1 MTASFLVFPTFL
13 IFFVCSSFIYALPY
27 TTFLLSTHLQANRP
41 PIFFSTFLLLSEETV
56 CFLSFS
62 LFFFF
67 TLYEPGVSSLDP
79 FLFSVMAAH
88 VAMGYGLLY
97 PLFIL
102 PTSFRILLLYDL
114 IISIIIPIGIPN
126 DSLPA

>member
-62 LFFFF
+62 LFFSSPFTNQAFLHWTLSFF
-67 TLYEPGVSSLDP
+67 
-79 FLFSVMAAH
+79 
-88 VAMGYGLLY
+88 LLWLRMLQWGTGCSIHCSYY
-97 PLFIL
+97 PLL
-102 PTSFRILLLYDL
+102 SASFYFTT
-114 IISIIIPIGIPN
+114 
-126 DSLPA
+126 